1 MVNVNMNLKK
11 LFDIFVIVS
20 VVMVDIYYLILINLL
35 IDIMNLCLVD
45 RFIQNKII
53 NCLDIY

>member
-11 LFDIFVIVS
+11 LFDIFAIAS
-20 VVMVDIYYLILINLL
+20 VAMADIYYLILINLL